1 EAGYRGVLLDV
12 GSTDV
17 SVVSTDRFLLVA
29 RLAVATSIQGPP
41 VRVNVAPG
49 TSIAWL
55 RRRRHVDLVVEA
67 PIGRDGTSALR
78 AHFRSPGGD
87 RLELACEPELL
98 PSVHWLPE
106 EVDSVTTRAAFRRQD
121 VVRLARTAAEPV
133 LLIVEDGVARIRS
146 DAGAVD

>member
-1 EAGYRGVLLDV
+1 ERLLDMWLTEAAEGHSAATELVADLKLGLRARGEAHFAQTTTIGFDGAVLAAALDQVLPASDPDEAGYRGVLLDV

-55 RRRRHVDLVVEA
+55 RRRRHVD
-67 PIGRDGTSALR
+67 
-78 AHFRSPGGD
+78 
-87 RLELACEPELL
+87 
-98 PSVHWLPE
+98 
-106 EVDSVTTRAAFRRQD
+106 
-121 VVRLARTAAEPV
+121 
-133 LLIVEDGVARIRS
+133 
-146 DAGAVD
+146 